1 MTVPSDR
8 RTGFFGNHPILVAT
22 TAASGGV
29 LLGAYV
35 AVQLFASPVQQQGP
49 GASGPQPV
57 AASNASAKAPE
68 PRSEPRLEPKAPV
81 PQPKAAVNAAPET
94 TGSAPAKEKE
104 DVAAADRCA
113 GQTWPYLSRECT
125 EQMQG
130 NRRATRAMAP
140 DRVDRAAPETSVA
153 NSADSNAAPSAPAAA
168 PALSAPN
175 TAVASAPPAPPPA
188 VQPSDPQASTPAPPA
203 AVPAASLS
211 DPQDVASANAATDS
225 AASKAAEKRKVR
237 EAKRKAK
244 KPKTEPTTEE
254 SDDNALALAARDE
267 RNRGEDEWADRA
279 DRVERRSLRAESR
292 SDRYRRERAIV
303 SRDGDDDS
311 ASERGGRRVIVIGRE
326 GRAGFGGIFGNLF
339 GN

>member
-1 MTVPSDR
+1 MDQGEMTVPSDR

-49 GASGPQPV
+49 GASAPQPV

-68 PRSEPRLEPKAPV
+68 P
-81 PQPKAAVNAAPET
+81 KAAVNAAPET
-94 TGSAPAKEKE
+94 TGSALSKD

-125 EQMQG
+125 EQMQS

-140 DRVDRAAPETSVA
+140 DRVDKAAPETSVTT
-153 NSADSNAAPSAPAAA
+153 SVDSNAAP
-168 PALSAPN
+168 SAPN

-203 AVPAASLS
+203 AVPASSPS
-211 DPQDVASANAATDS
+211 DPQDVASANAAEDA
-225 AASKAAEKRKVR
+225 AASKAAE
-237 EAKRKAK
+237 
-244 KPKTEPTTEE
+244 
-254 SDDNALALAARDE
+254 
-267 RNRGEDEWADRA
+267 
-279 DRVERRSLRAESR
+279 
-292 SDRYRRERAIV
+292 
-303 SRDGDDDS
+303 
-311 ASERGGRRVIVIGRE
+311 
-326 GRAGFGGIFGNLF
+326 
-339 GN
+339 